1 LKKISKRLATAC
13 FILLLLSIYGSTTFS
28 KEKELDLF
36 ELMGARLYKVFET
49 FGAPRDIFC
58 SSDGRGEAILDYGI
72 FGLQIANKMV
82 DIVYFWETYPD
93 EVMGVKIGNS
103 VDIVVKA
110 LGKPSQEKKS
120 TLENEPIYIYYF
132 TKIDKILVIFF
143 DDKLNVKRMQIEWI
157 N

>member
-1 LKKISKRLATAC
+1 MNRIYKKMAAAGFVL
-13 FILLLLSIYGSTTFS
+13 FLLTVFSSTTQS
-28 KEKELDLF
+28 QQKNVDLF
-36 ELMGARLYKVFET
+36 DFMGARLYKVFES

-72 FGLQIANKMV
+72 FGLQISNKMV

-103 VDIVVKA
+103 TDIVIKA
-110 LGKPSQEKKS
+110 LGKPTQEKKS
-120 TLENEPIYIYYF
+120 TSEGEPIYLYYF
-132 TKIDKILVIFF
+132 TKIDKVLAIFF
-143 DDKLNVKRMQIEWI
+143 DTQLKVKRMQIEWI